1 MRMMDNRSP
10 LDPGFDWHTE
20 RTSQLRDMSRFSTE
34 LERALSLRSRTPSVR
49 ASAARLREQW
59 ERLKRRIDGRT
70 ARLNEQWDRHAEEME
85 RLRLECERLLALVE
99 LDEQLASNEELDGLL
114 QETLRCVSRS
124 LVCDGALIV
133 LYDVAGQTWR
143 SATPRHRG
151 GRGRLWPAAAD
162 RELADA
168 LASGARSGRRI
179 NIDGRPVGT
188 GPRERGRAAHWLAAP
203 VAYDDE
209 IYGAVV
215 TGRPLTESG
224 FSRDDEEALAAV
236 TRRLARVLAARIG
249 VSARPVAGAGPKPEG
264 FDQLWGQAPDFKQT
278 LALAANYALSDTPIL
293 IEGESGTGRESLARA
308 IHRRSD
314 RADKPFVVVE
324 AADLPEQVVSDTLF
338 GVTTTGPDGSIIDR
352 PGDLEMADGGTLFLD
367 QVTALGPVLQ
377 VRLLRYLREGTFER
391 NDDRRPRTVD
401 VRLIVS
407 TTADLDRVVADGR
420 MRQDLYYLITVA
432 RLALPPLRERGS
444 DIVELARR
452 FAQRAARKAGKQI
465 DGIDVA
471 AAHLL
476 GNAAYPDNVRQL
488 AQIIER
494 AVLLSQ
500 GPLITTADLPDPM
513 PGSVG
518 QRHAAGEQNH
528 ATAASQSVH
537 AAAAAGI
544 SGHYAKLKTA
554 KKRAI
559 EAVERAFVES
569 VVEAVGSNA
578 SRAARHCGIHRA
590 QWQRLSRAGV
600 TADTKK
606 DRDDDH
612 KYGDSPNSDT

>member
-1 MRMMDNRSP
+1 MMDNRSP

-20 RTSQLRDMSRFSTE
+20 RTSQLRDMSRFSSE
-34 LERALSLRSRTPSVR
+34 LERALSLRSRNPSVR
-49 ASAARLREQW
+49 ASAERLREQW

-70 ARLNEQWDRHAEEME
+70 ARLNDQWDRQSDEME

-99 LDEQLASNEELDGLL
+99 LDEQLGASEDLDGLM
-114 QETLRCVSRS
+114 QVTLRCVARS
-124 LVCDGALIV
+124 LACDGALIV

-162 RELADA
+162 RELADS
-168 LASGARSGRRI
+168 LASGARSGRHI
-179 NIDGRPVGT
+179 NIEGRPVGT
-188 GPRERGRAAHWLAAP
+188 GPRERGRAAHWLAVP

-209 IYGAVV
+209 IYGALV

-224 FSRDDEEALAAV
+224 FATDDETALAAV

-249 VSARPVAGAGPKPEG
+249 VSARPVTGAGPKPEG
-264 FDQLWGQAPDFKQT
+264 FDQLWGQAPAFKQA

-308 IHRRSD
+308 VHRRSA
-314 RADKPFVVVE
+314 RANRPFVVVE
-324 AADLPEQVVSDTLF
+324 TADLPEQVVADTLF
-338 GVTTTGPDGSIIDR
+338 GVTTTSPDGNVNDR

-367 QVTALGPVLQ
+367 EVTALGPVLQ

-391 NDDRRPRTVD
+391 SDDRTPRSAD
-401 VRLIVS
+401 VRLILS
-407 TTADLDRVVADGR
+407 TTHDLDRAIADGR

-432 RLALPPLRERGS
+432 RLTLPPLRERGA

-452 FAQRAARKAGKQI
+452 FAQRAARKAGKTI

-476 GNAAYPDNVRQL
+476 GNASYPDNVRQL

-513 PGSVG
+513 PGATG
-518 QRHAAGEQNH
+518 QRHTVGEQSFVS
-528 ATAASQSVH
+528 AASQSVR

-544 SGHYAKLKTA
+544 NGHYAKLKAA

-559 EAVERAFVES
+559 DAIERAFVES
-569 VVEAVGSNA
+569 VVETVGPNA

-590 QWQRLSRAGV
+590 QWQRLAHTKSRAGE
-600 TADTKK
+600 KK
-606 DRDDDH
+606 DRDENH
-612 KYGDSPNSDT
+612 KYGDSSISDT